1 MQILDL
7 NLMDYVAKFEAIAE
21 AATKEGT
28 LEKSLERMH
37 HDWAEISFTVNP
49 YRDTGTYVIA
59 SVDEIQIL
67 LDDHLI
73 KTQTMK
79 NSLYIKPFEKET
91 LLVVF
96 FFCFSFFSINNAF
109 IAHSNYNSLLFRE
122 WEAKL
127 LLLQNIMDYWLIVQ
141 STWMYLEPIYTSP
154 DIQKQMPEESRRFS
168 AVDKV
173 HNLYCIYSFLYFLR
187 TCTRS
192 IILSVISII
201 SIKSC

>member
-1 MQILDL
+1 
-7 NLMDYVAKFEAIAE
+7 MDYVAKFEAIAE

-96 FFCFSFFSINNAF
+96 FFCFSFFFSINNAF

-173 HNLYCIYSFLYFLR
+173 HNLYYIYSYVLR

>member
-1 MQILDL
+1 
-7 NLMDYVAKFEAIAE
+7 MDYVAKFEAIAE

-37 HDWAEISFTVNP
+37 RDWEEISFTVNP

-91 LLVVF
+91 LLVVVF
-96 FFCFSFFSINNAF
+96 FLSFLLLLFFSINNDSMRTP
-109 IAHSNYNSLLFRE
+109 ITILCHLENGRPNYYCY
-122 WEAKL
+122 K
-127 LLLQNIMDYWLIVQ
+127 
-141 STWMYLEPIYTSP
+141 TSW
-154 DIQKQMPEESRRFS
+154 
-168 AVDKV
+168 
-173 HNLYCIYSFLYFLR
+173 
-187 TCTRS
+187 
-192 IILSVISII
+192 IIG
-201 SIKSC
+201 